1 MSLPLAGIRVVS
13 LAEQYPGPYATLLL
27 GDLGAEVI
35 LVERPGVGD
44 PARQFPPFHAALNR
58 GKQSVALD
66 LKSSEGKRDL
76 RRLVASAD
84 VLMEGYRPGT
94 MARLGFA
101 LRRRRRSIR
110 GWFTSRS
117 RALVMTALIA
127 TGPRMTSRIRRSRD
141 SCTSCRAGSV
151 EDPAASRS
159 APCPPAC
166 SPLSNVVGV
175 AGAGS
180 APARENISTSR

>member
-94 MARLGFA
+94 MARLGF
-101 LRRRRRSIR
+101 
-110 GWFTSRS
+110 GH
-117 RALVMTALIA
+117 
-127 TGPRMTSRIRRSRD
+127 
-141 SCTSCRAGSV
+141 
-151 EDPAASRS
+151 
-159 APCPPAC
+159 
-166 SPLSNVVGV
+166 
-175 AGAGS
+175 
-180 APARENISTSR
+180 